1 MYKTKHAGVVAT
13 VITIIVLTLLVFLNN
28 VNIKHLSY
36 FQSLSTV
43 IIKPVQNGFTYIK
56 NKLTG
61 NDAFFTDLD
70 TLRTENEELKNKNGK
85 LEEQLRELEIIK
97 AQNASL
103 QEYAVLKEKYS
114 AYNSI
119 PADIIDR
126 DVSNYSSQLVLNIGK
141 KHGVDVGM
149 TVIAEEGLV
158 GHIVSVTNSSST
170 VQVIIDASS
179 SVSAMIT
186 TSSESIICKGS
197 VEGKS
202 QLRAT
207 YIDTSSEVLVG
218 DTVVT
223 SGIGGIYP
231 KGITIGTISS
241 VVNTNNLTDRYAVID
256 TAVDF
261 SKLYTVLVIKN

>member
-1 MYKTKHAGVVAT
+1 MYKTKHAGVIST
-13 VITIIVLTLLVFLNN
+13 VVIIVVLALLVFLTN
-28 VNIKHLSY
+28 VDVKNLSY
-36 FQSLSTV
+36 AQSISTSF
-43 IIKPVQNGFTYIK
+43 IRPIQNGFNYVG
-56 NKLTG
+56 NKLKG
-61 NDAFFTDLD
+61 NDAFFVDLN
-70 TLRTENEELKNKNGK
+70 TLRKENEELKSKNSK

-103 QEYAVLKEKYS
+103 QEYSVLKDKY
-114 AYNSI
+114 ANYESI

-126 DVSNYSSQLVLNIGK
+126 DFSNFGSQLVLNIGK
-141 KHGVDVGM
+141 KQGVEVGM
-149 TVIAEEGLV
+149 TVIAEAGLV
-158 GHIVSVTNSSST
+158 GNVVSCTNTSST
-170 VQVIIDASS
+170 VQVIVDASS

-186 TSSESIICKGS
+186 TSSEGIICKGS
-197 VEGKS
+197 IDNNSE
-202 QLRAT
+202 LRAT

-231 KGITIGTISS
+231 KGITIGTITE
-241 VVNTNNLTDRYAVID
+241 VVNTNNLTDRYAVIE

>member
-13 VITIIVLTLLVFLNN
+13 VITIIVLTLLVFLTN

-256 TAVDF
+256 TAVNF

>member
-1 MYKTKHAGVVAT
+1 MYKAKHPGIIST
-13 VITIIVLTLLVFLNN
+13 VITIIVLALLVFLTN
-28 VNIKHLSY
+28 VDIKNLSY
-36 FQSLSTV
+36 AQSISTAV
-43 IIKPVQNGFTYIK
+43 IKPVQNGFTYLK
-56 NKLTG
+56 NKVTG
-61 NDAFFTDLD
+61 NDAFFTDLE
-70 TLRTENEELKNKNGK
+70 TLEKENEELKARNGD

-103 QEYAVLKEKYS
+103 QEYAVLKDKYS
-114 AYNSI
+114 AYESV

-126 DVSNYSSQLVLNIGK
+126 DISNYSSQLVINVGK
-141 KHGVDVGM
+141 KQGVDAGM
-149 TVIAEEGLV
+149 TGLAEEGLV
-158 GHIVSVTNSSST
+158 GNVVSATDNSAT
-170 VQVIIDASS
+170 VQVIVDPSS

-197 VEGKS
+197 IDSTSE
-202 QLRAT
+202 LRAT
-207 YIDTSSEVLVG
+207 YIDTSSEILVG

-231 KGITIGTISS
+231 KGITIGTVKS
-241 VVNTNNLTDRYAVID
+241 VVNTNNLTDRYAVVE

>member
-1 MYKTKHAGVVAT
+1 MYKTKHASVVAT
-13 VITIIVLTLLVFLNN
+13 VITIGVLVMLVLLTN
-28 VNIKHLSY
+28 VDIKHVSY
-36 FQSLSTV
+36 FQSISTV
-43 IIKPVQNGFTYIK
+43 IIKPVQNGFTYVK
-56 NKLTG
+56 NKITG
-61 NDAFFTDLD
+61 NDAFFTDLE
-70 TLRTENEELKNKNGK
+70 TLRKENKELKEKNGK

-114 AYNSI
+114 TYDSI
-119 PADIIDR
+119 PAEIIDR

-141 KHGVDVGM
+141 KQGVDVGM

-158 GHIVSVTNSSST
+158 GHVVSATNSSST

-197 VEGKS
+197 IENKS
-202 QLRAT
+202 KLRAT
-207 YIDTSSEVLVG
+207 YIDTSSEILVG

>member
-1 MYKTKHAGVVAT
+1 MYKTKHTGIVAT
-13 VITIIVLTLLVFLNN
+13 VITIIVLILLVFLTNM
-28 VNIKHLSY
+28 NIKHVSY
-36 FQSLSTV
+36 FQSISTV
-43 IIKPVQNGFTYIK
+43 IIKPVQNGFTYVK
-56 NKLTG
+56 NKITG
-61 NDAFFTDLD
+61 NDAFFTDLE
-70 TLRTENEELKNKNGK
+70 TLRKENKELKERNGK

-114 AYNSI
+114 AYQSI
-119 PADIIDR
+119 PAEIIDR

-141 KHGVDVGM
+141 KQGVDVGM

-158 GHIVSVTNSSST
+158 GHVVSATNSSST

-197 VEGKS
+197 IENKS
-202 QLRAT
+202 KLRAT

>member
-1 MYKTKHAGVVAT
+1 MYKTKHAGIVST
-13 VITIIVLTLLVFLNN
+13 IITIIVLVLLVFLTNVDINN
-28 VNIKHLSY
+28 LSY
-36 FQSLSTV
+36 AQSISTA
-43 IIKPVQNGFTYIK
+43 IIKPVQNGFNYLK
-56 NKLTG
+56 NKISG
-61 NDAFFTDLD
+61 NDAFFTDLE
-70 TLRTENEELKNKNGK
+70 TLRKENEELKAKNSD

-97 AQNASL
+97 AQNASF
-103 QEYAVLKEKYS
+103 QEYAILKEKYS
-114 AYNSI
+114 AYESI

-126 DVSNYSSQLVLNIGK
+126 DVSNYSSQLVINIGK
-141 KHGVDVGM
+141 KQGVDVGM
-149 TVIAEEGLV
+149 TVIAEQGLV
-158 GHIVSVTNSSST
+158 GHIVSVTDSSAT

-186 TSSESIICKGS
+186 TSAESIICKGS
-197 VEGKS
+197 IENKS
-202 QLRAT
+202 ELRAT
-207 YIDTSSEVLVG
+207 YIDTSSEILVG

-231 KGITIGTISS
+231 KGITIGTVNS

>member
-1 MYKTKHAGVVAT
+1 MYKTKHASVVAT
-13 VITIIVLTLLVFLNN
+13 VITIGVLVMLVLLTN
-28 VNIKHLSY
+28 VDIKHVSY
-36 FQSLSTV
+36 FQSISTV
-43 IIKPVQNGFTYIK
+43 IIKPVQNGFTYVK
-56 NKLTG
+56 NKITG
-61 NDAFFTDLD
+61 NDAFFTDLE
-70 TLRTENEELKNKNGK
+70 TLRKENKELKEQNGK

-114 AYNSI
+114 AYDSI
-119 PADIIDR
+119 PAEIIDR

-141 KHGVDVGM
+141 KQGVDVGM

-158 GHIVSVTNSSST
+158 GHVVSATNSSST

-197 VEGKS
+197 IENKS
-202 QLRAT
+202 KLRAT
-207 YIDTSSEVLVG
+207 YIDTSSEILVG